1 MTTPQGLPEAL
12 PTVARTLR
20 RFRPYLGRQRGLIAA
35 SLLAL
40 FAEMGLR
47 LLEPWPLK
55 VVVDAVTGRH
65 GRVLPATDLL
75 TGLPRLT
82 FLTAVALALVV
93 ITGLR
98 ALAEYSSTV
107 GFALI
112 GNRVLS
118 EIRAELY
125 RHLQRLSLSFHAK
138 ARSGEL
144 VTRVI
149 NDIGLLRDVVVT
161 AVLPL
166 AANLLILAG
175 MVGVMLWLNWRLT
188 LLVAA
193 MAPLFWLSAISLS
206 HRIHEASRRQRQ
218 REGAV
223 AAATA
228 EAMAAINNVQALS
241 LQDRFDQVFSTA
253 NRKSMSEEVKANRLG
268 AALERRVDLLIAGAT
283 ALVLWYG
290 VRLVLEKALTAGD
303 LIVFLTY
310 LKNALRPVRDFAKYT
325 GRLAKAAAAAERVV
339 DLLERTPEVQDLPGA
354 ITAPRLLG
362 PVVFDR
368 VSFAYEPGRL
378 VLQDVSFEASPGQR
392 VAIVGPSGSGK
403 TTLVSLLI
411 RLYDP
416 GQGIVRV
423 GKHDIRRYT
432 LDSFRSQ
439 VSVVLQDSL
448 LFATSVRENIAYGA
462 PDPTRAEIEAAAR
475 LANAREFIEALPE
488 GYDTVL
494 GERGITLSR
503 GQRQRIAIA
512 RAAVRRAPILILDE
526 PTTGLDEENLQAV
539 IEALDRLAAGRTT
552 FMITHDLDL
561 ARADLILVIH
571 SGRLIEQGT
580 HDGLMQLGGRY
591 AALYRLQAGHAR
603 DRGQQVSHAGAP

>member
-175 MVGVMLWLNWRLT
+175 MAGVMLWLNWRLT

-290 VRLVLEKALTAGD
+290 GRLVLEKALTAGD

-561 ARADLILVIH
+561 ARADLILVMD

-603 DRGQQVSHAGAP
+603 DRGKQVSHAGAP